1 MSWYAST
8 NLNSNDF
15 DSIAESLGA
24 PVVNGPAPN
33 AQAMGLPINGQAAVS
48 VPALP
53 AQAILTPAAEPVG
66 TPSEC
71 LLLKNMF
78 DPATEV
84 CDFLVYLYLLVPS
97 CLMFYIFMQTDPDF
111 DMDIKDDVEEE
122 CSKYGRVK
130 HIYVDRWVYQLYHIS
145 LYPRLTYIV
154 YDYFSEPVIGL
165 QDFCISIMIVKYQ
178 DDLEIRTIS
187 LKKCSKW
194 WVLIFINVFYF
205 G

>member
-8 NLNSNDF
+8 KLNSNNF

-53 AQAILTPAAEPVG
+53 AQAVLTPAAEPVG

-84 CDFLVYLYLLVPS
+84 CDFLVYLYT
-97 CLMFYIFMQTDPDF
+97 C
-111 DMDIKDDVEEE
+111 
-122 CSKYGRVK
+122 
-130 HIYVDRWVYQLYHIS
+130 
-145 LYPRLTYIV
+145 
-154 YDYFSEPVIGL
+154 
-165 QDFCISIMIVKYQ
+165 
-178 DDLEIRTIS
+178 
-187 LKKCSKW
+187 
-194 WVLIFINVFYF
+194 
-205 G
+205 